1 MASKVYSLL
10 EPLDLTLGLGSL
22 QCRNSLSLP
31 ELNLLL
37 RLLLELI
44 LSLFLDPNPFLL
56 LLELILSNQVFL
68 RWKVMLIV

>member
-1 MASKVYSLL
+1 MVSKVYSLL
-10 EPLDLTLGLGSL
+10 GLLDLTLWLGSL
-22 QCRNSLSLP
+22 QCRNSMSLT

-37 RLLLELI
+37 QLLLELI